1 MSALSEHIISIQAKL
16 QQLLK
21 QYELLQK
28 EHAKQQETI
37 AGLQNEQLEC
47 SEQLKDLQQQNLI
60 LKASVTE
67 MDVADKKALELK
79 IQHYIKNIDKCISLL
94 SQ

>member
-1 MSALSEHIISIQAKL
+1 MSEAINHISLIHTKL

-28 EHAKQQETI
+28 ENASHVLLIDNLKQELK
-37 AGLQNEQLEC
+37 LQ
-47 SEQLKDLQQQNLI
+47 SEKMDGLQQQNLI
-60 LKASVTE
+60 LKASVTH
-67 MDVADKKALELK
+67 MDEADKKALEQK
-79 IQHYIKNIDKCISLL
+79 IQQYIKNIDKCISLL

>member
-1 MSALSEHIISIQAKL
+1 MSALSEHINSIQAKL

-28 EHAKQQETI
+28 ENSKQLEMI
-37 AGLQNEQLEC
+37 SGLQNEQLAC
-47 SEQLKDLQQQNLI
+47 KEQLVELQQQNLI

-67 MDVADKKALELK
+67 MDATDKKALEQK

>member
-1 MSALSEHIISIQAKL
+1 MSDLINHISLIHNKL

-28 EHAKQQETI
+28 ENASHVLLIDNLKQEI
-37 AGLQNEQLEC
+37 KLQNE
-47 SEQLKDLQQQNLI
+47 KMDGLQQQNLI
-60 LKASVTE
+60 LKASVTH
-67 MDVADKKALELK
+67 MDEADKKALEQK
-79 IQHYIKNIDKCISLL
+79 IQQYIKNIDKCISLL

>member
-1 MSALSEHIISIQAKL
+1 MSEAINHINLIHTKL

-28 EHAKQQETI
+28 ENAAHAQLI
-37 AGLQNEQLEC
+37 NDLQH
-47 SEQLKDLQQQNLI
+47 QLKEQKDKMDSLQQHNLI
-60 LKASVTE
+60 LKASVTN
-67 MDVADKKALELK
+67 MDTAEKKVLEQK
-79 IQHYIKNIDKCISLL
+79 IQQYIKNIDKCISLL

>member
-1 MSALSEHIISIQAKL
+1 LSEAINHISLIHTKL

-28 EHAKQQETI
+28 ENASHVLLIDNLKQELK
-37 AGLQNEQLEC
+37 LQNE
-47 SEQLKDLQQQNLI
+47 KMDGLQQQNLI
-60 LKASVTE
+60 LKASVTH
-67 MDVADKKALELK
+67 MDEADKKALEQK
-79 IQHYIKNIDKCISLL
+79 IQQYIKNIDKCISLL